1 MLAWKSY
8 HLEKKDFKWSPGLY
22 YVTQDCRH
30 REMRNCNYW
39 NVEKWPRQCQVH
51 VLYHELFL
59 LSLHFGPIIE
69 SQTLLGQTQ
78 RVEVLG
84 SGCPKVVSLD
94 LLGRV
99 HTGLFTMTRFL
110 FIHSC
115 ETVEKVYI
123 FQRHLDSDIHYTDG
137 AKLQVTKAY
146 SWQWLLTISIY
157 NENEDSTPQ
166 RSQLWGLSSG
176 YRQHIIFKSTYFS
189 IGSFLYQNY
198 M

>member
-1 MLAWKSY
+1 MNIPQPLLEKKKTSKIQTRCTKGNGSCILFSSEWWQDLKWKKNAMLAWKSY

-51 VLYHELFL
+51 VPYHELFL

-115 ETVEKVYI
+115 ETV
-123 FQRHLDSDIHYTDG
+123 
-137 AKLQVTKAY
+137 
-146 SWQWLLTISIY
+146 
-157 NENEDSTPQ
+157 
-166 RSQLWGLSSG
+166 
-176 YRQHIIFKSTYFS
+176 
-189 IGSFLYQNY
+189 
-198 M
+198 